1 MKKNKLFLMSLL
13 LIPALAGC
21 NGYTY
26 VPKNPYPGDPF
37 NQNEGADPDQ
47 PEIDAEFNMTVY
59 FYLDYS
65 HSEQPK
71 DTSKTDDEYVQ
82 TNPNEPVFVM
92 KWYML
97 KPLGE
102 CPERA
107 KLTDADAADPLYG
120 KFLGYS
126 EYPSCIDGSKLWDF
140 KQDYKQFNILNLYGI
155 WVSNVQEV
163 NKMKSRLKLLFLLPC
178 LLLASCNFKYSY
190 TIKGLVTGGDGIDEV
205 DDGIDDAGTYNIK
218 VWVDDKIVSLTQTQI
233 QEFVSASGG
242 KYTINATVEPQSEGT
257 AASSMLQDV
266 QSGADIFV
274 FAQDQLAR
282 LKVAGAVSKLTG
294 NYETF
299 VRTNNSEDSVKA
311 ASLTNGIYAY
321 PITSDNGYFL
331 YYDKSYISDEDAKN
345 MTTILERCRAAK
357 KVLNFE
363 GRSNGFYAASYF
375 LATGCTSEWELDE
388 TTGKFKS
395 YTDTFSGDNGVIAG
409 KGLKEIADTSVVA
422 SNSQASKLNGTAAA
436 VISGVWE
443 YEVALNRLG
452 PDRLGCAKMPSFTV
466 DGQTYQLG
474 SYDGYKLMGV
484 KPQVDAKKASVCR
497 KLARYLTS
505 GSCQT
510 ERFKEVS
517 WGPTNK
523 EAAEREEVKSHPGLA
538 ALYAQHEYAT
548 QQGQCPG
555 AWFVALSTTAKA
567 ITTNSSDADIRA
579 VLQNYKNGLD
589 ELLSED
595 QEVRA

>member
-1 MKKNKLFLMSLL
+1 MKNKLKLL
-13 LIPALAGC
+13 LIL
-21 NGYTY
+21 
-26 VPKNPYPGDPF
+26 
-37 NQNEGADPDQ
+37 
-47 PEIDAEFNMTVY
+47 
-59 FYLDYS
+59 
-65 HSEQPK
+65 
-71 DTSKTDDEYVQ
+71 
-82 TNPNEPVFVM
+82 
-92 KWYML
+92 
-97 KPLGE
+97 
-102 CPERA
+102 
-107 KLTDADAADPLYG
+107 
-120 KFLGYS
+120 
-126 EYPSCIDGSKLWDF
+126 PS
-140 KQDYKQFNILNLYGI
+140 
-155 WVSNVQEV
+155 
-163 NKMKSRLKLLFLLPC
+163 

-190 TIKGLVTGGDGIDEV
+190 TIKGLVIGGDGMDEI

-218 VWVDDKIVSLTQTQI
+218 VWVDDKIVPLTQTQI
-233 QEFVSASGG
+233 QEFVSSSGG

-299 VRTNNSEDSVKA
+299 VRTNNSEDSVTA
-311 ASLTNGIYAY
+311 ASIKGNVYAY

-331 YYDKSYISDEDAKN
+331 YYDKQYISDEDAKD
-345 MTTILERCRAAK
+345 MTTILARCRTAG

-375 LATGCTSEWELDE
+375 LATGCTTSWELDDV
-388 TTGKFKS
+388 TGKFKS
-395 YTDTFSGDNGVIAG
+395 YEDTFNSDNGLIAA
-409 KGLKEIADTSVVA
+409 KGIKEIADTSVVA

-452 PDRLGCAKMPSFTV
+452 PDRLGCAEMPSFTV
-466 DGQTYQLG
+466 DGTPRHLS

-517 WGPTNK
+517 WGPTNN
-523 EAAEREEVKSHPGLA
+523 EASEREEVKSHPGLA
-538 ALYAQHEYAT
+538 ALAKQHEYAK

-567 ITTNSSDADIRA
+567 ITANSTDADIRQ
-579 VLQNYKNGLD
+579 VLTNYENGLA

-595 QEVRA
+595 

>member
-1 MKKNKLFLMSLL
+1 
-13 LIPALAGC
+13 
-21 NGYTY
+21 
-26 VPKNPYPGDPF
+26 
-37 NQNEGADPDQ
+37 
-47 PEIDAEFNMTVY
+47 
-59 FYLDYS
+59 
-65 HSEQPK
+65 
-71 DTSKTDDEYVQ
+71 
-82 TNPNEPVFVM
+82 
-92 KWYML
+92 
-97 KPLGE
+97 
-102 CPERA
+102 
-107 KLTDADAADPLYG
+107 
-120 KFLGYS
+120 
-126 EYPSCIDGSKLWDF
+126 
-140 KQDYKQFNILNLYGI
+140 
-155 WVSNVQEV
+155 
-163 NKMKSRLKLLFLLPC
+163 MKSKLKLLFLLPT
-178 LLLASCNFKYSY
+178 LLLANCNFKYTY
-190 TIKGLVTGGDGIDEV
+190 TIKGLVIGGDGTDEI
-205 DDGIDDAGTYNIK
+205 DDGVDDAGTYNIK

-233 QEFVSASGG
+233 QEFVSSSGG

-299 VRTNNSEDSVKA
+299 VRNNNSEDSVQA
-311 ASLTNGIYAY
+311 ASLSNGIYAY

-331 YYDKSYISDEDAKN
+331 YYDKSIISDADATN
-345 MTTILERCRAAK
+345 MTSILAKCRAAG

-375 LATGCTSEWELDE
+375 LATGCTSTWELDE
-388 TTGKFKS
+388 MTGKFKS
-395 YTDTFSGDNGVIAG
+395 YDDTFSSDKGFIAA

-443 YEVALNRLG
+443 YEVALKRLG
-452 PDRLGCAKMPSFTV
+452 PDRLGCAEMPSFTV
-466 DGQTYQLG
+466 DGTEYHLS

-510 ERFKEVS
+510 ERFQEVS

-523 EAAEREEVKSHPGLA
+523 EASEREEVKTHPGLA
-538 ALYAQHEYAT
+538 ALYKQHEYAT

-567 ITTNSSDADIRA
+567 VTAKSTDDEIRQI
-579 VLQNYKNGLD
+579 LTNYKNGLD

-595 QEVRA
+595 

>member
-1 MKKNKLFLMSLL
+1 MKNK
-13 LIPALAGC
+13 
-21 NGYTY
+21 
-26 VPKNPYPGDPF
+26 
-37 NQNEGADPDQ
+37 
-47 PEIDAEFNMTVY
+47 
-59 FYLDYS
+59 
-65 HSEQPK
+65 
-71 DTSKTDDEYVQ
+71 
-82 TNPNEPVFVM
+82 
-92 KWYML
+92 
-97 KPLGE
+97 
-102 CPERA
+102 
-107 KLTDADAADPLYG
+107 
-120 KFLGYS
+120 
-126 EYPSCIDGSKLWDF
+126 
-140 KQDYKQFNILNLYGI
+140 
-155 WVSNVQEV
+155 
-163 NKMKSRLKLLFLLPC
+163 LKLLFILPC

-190 TIKGLVTGGDGIDEV
+190 TIKGLVIGGDGADEI

-233 QEFVSASGG
+233 QEFVSLSGG

-299 VRTNNSEDSVKA
+299 VRTNNSEDSVTA
-311 ASLTNGIYAY
+311 ASIKGNIYAY

-331 YYDKSYISDEDAKN
+331 YYDKQYISDEDAKD
-345 MTTILERCRAAK
+345 MTTILARCRAAG

-375 LATGCTSEWELDE
+375 LATGCTTSWELDDV
-388 TTGKFKS
+388 TGKFKS
-395 YTDTFSGDNGVIAG
+395 YEDTFNSDNGLIAA
-409 KGLKEIADTSVVA
+409 KGIKEIADTSVVA

-452 PDRLGCAKMPSFTV
+452 PDRLGCAEMPSFTV
-466 DGQTYQLG
+466 DGTPRHLS

-523 EAAEREEVKSHPGLA
+523 EASEREEVKSHPGLA
-538 ALYAQHEYAT
+538 ALLKQHEFAT
-548 QQGQCPG
+548 QQSLCPG
-555 AWFVALSTTAKA
+555 AWFNALSAATKA
-567 ITTNSSDADIRA
+567 ITPTSTDAQLRTILA
-579 VLQNYKNGLD
+579 SYASGLD

-595 QEVRA
+595 

>member
-1 MKKNKLFLMSLL
+1 
-13 LIPALAGC
+13 
-21 NGYTY
+21 
-26 VPKNPYPGDPF
+26 
-37 NQNEGADPDQ
+37 
-47 PEIDAEFNMTVY
+47 
-59 FYLDYS
+59 
-65 HSEQPK
+65 
-71 DTSKTDDEYVQ
+71 
-82 TNPNEPVFVM
+82 
-92 KWYML
+92 
-97 KPLGE
+97 
-102 CPERA
+102 
-107 KLTDADAADPLYG
+107 
-120 KFLGYS
+120 
-126 EYPSCIDGSKLWDF
+126 
-140 KQDYKQFNILNLYGI
+140 
-155 WVSNVQEV
+155 
-163 NKMKSRLKLLFLLPC
+163 MKSKLKLLFLLPC

-190 TIKGLVTGGDGIDEV
+190 TIKGLVISGDGGDEV

-233 QEFVSASGG
+233 QEFVSLNSG

-294 NYETF
+294 NYESF
-299 VRTNNSEDSVKA
+299 VKNNNSEDSVKA
-311 ASLTNGIYAY
+311 ASLKDSIYAY

-331 YYDKSYISDEDAKN
+331 YYDKEYISDADAKN
-345 MTTILERCRAAK
+345 MTTILAKCRAAG

-375 LATGCTSEWELDE
+375 LATGCSSTWELDE
-388 TTGKFKS
+388 VSGKFKS
-395 YTDTFSGDNGVIAG
+395 YTDDFSGENGVIAA
-409 KGLKEIADTSVVA
+409 KGLKEIADPSVVA
-422 SNSQASKLNGTAAA
+422 SNSQASKLKGTAAA

-452 PDRLGCAKMPSFTV
+452 PERLGCAEMPNFTV
-466 DGQTYQLG
+466 DGQDYHL
-474 SYDGYKLMGV
+474 SSFDGYKLMGV

-505 GSCQT
+505 GACQT

-517 WGPTNK
+517 WGPTNN
-523 EAAEREEVKSHPGLA
+523 EASQRDEVKAHPGLA
-538 ALYAQHEYAT
+538 ALAKQHEYAT

-567 ITTNSSDADIRA
+567 VTANSTDAEIRQILTNYR
-579 VLQNYKNGLD
+579 NGLD

-595 QEVRA
+595 

>member
-1 MKKNKLFLMSLL
+1 MKNK
-13 LIPALAGC
+13 
-21 NGYTY
+21 Y
-26 VPKNPYPGDPF
+26 
-37 NQNEGADPDQ
+37 
-47 PEIDAEFNMTVY
+47 
-59 FYLDYS
+59 
-65 HSEQPK
+65 
-71 DTSKTDDEYVQ
+71 
-82 TNPNEPVFVM
+82 
-92 KWYML
+92 
-97 KPLGE
+97 
-102 CPERA
+102 
-107 KLTDADAADPLYG
+107 
-120 KFLGYS
+120 
-126 EYPSCIDGSKLWDF
+126 
-140 KQDYKQFNILNLYGI
+140 
-155 WVSNVQEV
+155 
-163 NKMKSRLKLLFLLPC
+163 KLLFILPA
-178 LLLASCNFKYSY
+178 LLLSSCNFKYAYS
-190 TIKGLVTGGDGIDEV
+190 IKGLVIGGDAADDI

-218 VWVDDKIVSLTQTQI
+218 VWVDDKIVPLTQTQI
-233 QEFVSASGG
+233 QEFVSTSGG

-274 FAQDQLAR
+274 FAQDQLSR

-299 VRTNNSEDSVKA
+299 VKNNNSADSVAA
-311 ASLTNGIYAY
+311 ASMNGNIYAY

-331 YYDKSYISDEDAKN
+331 YYDKQYITDEDATN
-345 MTTILERCRAAK
+345 MTSILAKCRANK

-375 LATGCTSEWELDE
+375 LATGCKSTWELDDMS
-388 TTGKFKS
+388 GKFTR
-395 YTDTFSGDNGVIAG
+395 YEDTFSSENGKIAA

-452 PDRLGCAKMPSFTV
+452 PDRLGCAEMPYFTV
-466 DGQTYQLG
+466 DGKDYHLG

-497 KLARYLTS
+497 KLARFLTS
-505 GSCQT
+505 ASCQT

-517 WGPTNK
+517 WGPTNN
-523 EAAEREEVKSHPGLA
+523 ESSQREEVKSHPGLA
-538 ALYAQHEYAT
+538 ALYKQHEHAT

-567 ITTNSSDADIRA
+567 ITTNSSDAEISQILD
-579 VLQNYKNGLD
+579 NYRNGLA

-595 QEVRA
+595 

>member
-1 MKKNKLFLMSLL
+1 M
-13 LIPALAGC
+13 
-21 NGYTY
+21 
-26 VPKNPYPGDPF
+26 
-37 NQNEGADPDQ
+37 
-47 PEIDAEFNMTVY
+47 
-59 FYLDYS
+59 
-65 HSEQPK
+65 
-71 DTSKTDDEYVQ
+71 
-82 TNPNEPVFVM
+82 
-92 KWYML
+92 
-97 KPLGE
+97 
-102 CPERA
+102 
-107 KLTDADAADPLYG
+107 
-120 KFLGYS
+120 
-126 EYPSCIDGSKLWDF
+126 
-140 KQDYKQFNILNLYGI
+140 
-155 WVSNVQEV
+155 
-163 NKMKSRLKLLFLLPC
+163 MKSKLKLLFILPC
-178 LLLASCNFKYSY
+178 LLLASCNFKYAY
-190 TIKGLVTGGDGIDEV
+190 TIQGLVIGGDTADEV

-233 QEFVSASGG
+233 QEFVSLSGG

-299 VRTNNSEDSVKA
+299 VRNNNSADSVSA
-311 ASLTNGIYAY
+311 ASMGNNIYAY

-331 YYDKSYISDEDAKN
+331 YYDKNIISDADAGN
-345 MTTILERCRAAK
+345 MTTILAKCRAAG

-375 LATGCTSEWELDE
+375 LATGCKSEWELDE

-395 YTDTFSGDNGVIAG
+395 YDDTFSGENGVIAA

-422 SNSQASKLNGTAAA
+422 SNAQASKLNGTAAA

-452 PDRLGCAKMPSFTV
+452 PDRLGCAKMPTFTV

-474 SYDGYKLMGV
+474 SFDGYKLMGV

-505 GSCQT
+505 GTCQT

-517 WGPTNK
+517 WGPTNN
-523 EAAEREEVKSHPGLA
+523 EASAREEVKTHPGLA
-538 ALYAQHEYAT
+538 ALYEQHQHAT

-567 ITTNSSDADIRA
+567 VTTNSTDAEIRQI
-579 VLQNYKNGLD
+579 LQNYKNGLD

-595 QEVRA
+595 

>member
-1 MKKNKLFLMSLL
+1 M
-13 LIPALAGC
+13 
-21 NGYTY
+21 
-26 VPKNPYPGDPF
+26 
-37 NQNEGADPDQ
+37 
-47 PEIDAEFNMTVY
+47 
-59 FYLDYS
+59 
-65 HSEQPK
+65 
-71 DTSKTDDEYVQ
+71 
-82 TNPNEPVFVM
+82 
-92 KWYML
+92 
-97 KPLGE
+97 
-102 CPERA
+102 
-107 KLTDADAADPLYG
+107 
-120 KFLGYS
+120 
-126 EYPSCIDGSKLWDF
+126 
-140 KQDYKQFNILNLYGI
+140 
-155 WVSNVQEV
+155 
-163 NKMKSRLKLLFLLPC
+163 MKSKLKLLFILPC
-178 LLLASCNFKYSY
+178 LLLASCNFKYAY
-190 TIKGLVTGGDGIDEV
+190 TIQGLVIGGDTADEV

-233 QEFVSASGG
+233 QEFVSLNSG

-311 ASLTNGIYAY
+311 ASIKDNIYAY

-331 YYDKSYISDEDAKN
+331 YYDTRIISATDATN
-345 MTTILERCRAAK
+345 MTSILAKCKAAGK
-357 KVLNFE
+357 LLNFE

-375 LATGCTSEWELDE
+375 LATGCSSKWELDE
-388 TTGKFKS
+388 TTGKFRS
-395 YTDTFSGDNGVIAG
+395 YEDNFNSDNGFIAA
-409 KGLKEIADTSVVA
+409 KGLKVIADTSVVA

-443 YEVALNRLG
+443 YEVALSRLG
-452 PDRLGCAKMPSFTV
+452 SYLGCAEMPSFTV
-466 DGQTYQLG
+466 NGQDYHL
-474 SYDGYKLMGV
+474 SSFDGYKLMGV

-505 GSCQT
+505 ASCQT

-523 EAAEREEVKSHPGLA
+523 QASDREEVKSHPGLA
-538 ALYAQHEYAT
+538 ALAKQHEYAT

-555 AWFVALSTTAKA
+555 AWFVALSTAAKA
-567 ITTNSSDADIRA
+567 IDVKIDDDGIRR
-579 VLQNYKNGLD
+579 VLDTYEKGLE

-595 QEVRA
+595 